1 MAPPRRERLEFYSV
15 RLLANDF
22 RKTWHFY
29 RDRIGLTPAKGHGE
43 PPYGE
48 FVWKGRPLLAVF
60 DRKLMAGAVGL
71 SARKASGKDV
81 GGAVVILEVPD
92 VDRTAARLKRE
103 KVRLLQPP
111 TDRSA
116 WGLRALHLLD
126 PDGNLVEI
134 YSRLPSR

>member
-1 MAPPRRERLEFYSV
+1 MATARREKIEFYSV

-29 RDRIGLTPAKGHGE
+29 RDRIGLTPVKGHGE

-48 FVWKGRPLLAVF
+48 FLWKGRPLVAVF
-60 DRKLMAGAVGL
+60 DRKLMATAVGL
-71 SARKASGKDV
+71 SPRKASGKDV

-92 VDRTAARLKRE
+92 LDRTAARLKRE
-103 KVRLLQPP
+103 KVRFLRPP
-111 TDRSA
+111 TDRPE

-134 YSRLPSR
+134 NSRLRAR